1 MKSTFPLSLGKE
13 GSLNDFSAHSV
24 FPIDKLDEITVPTL
38 ILHSKNVEMAPYSE
52 ILPVSE
58 KIPGVKLK
66 VFETGGHLFLIPH

>member
-1 MKSTFPLSLGKE
+1 
-13 GSLNDFSAHSV
+13 
-24 FPIDKLDEITVPTL
+24 
-38 ILHSKNVEMAPYSE
+38 MAPYSE